1 VSRGHGVT
9 VATKNV
15 QSMFSHECN
24 IIPIVVFTASC
35 LAGCVSNGKLANQEI
50 QTILREYQA
59 SPEQGPNPT
68 GDLAGTS
75 TTPPEVEVPNTGV
88 DVKLVQYA
96 QPATPQHGADSDS
109 EPFTVVEANADNWQA
124 PQRKNMTLDEVVQI
138 ALANSTVL
146 RGFGGRVVESPALA
160 KTIYGPT
167 VRATNP
173 DRGVEAALSA
183 FDAQFSSDFLFE
195 DNHELLN
202 NRILGLGVNDFRQT
216 LYRSETSLSK
226 RTATGTEFTLR
237 NNITG
242 DRNSSTSNLT
252 RGRGWNWE
260 LESEIRQ
267 PLLLGRGLEFN
278 QIAGPRSTVG
288 SYRGVMIARLNSD
301 VSVTELQM
309 GLRDYLSNVQNAYWD
324 LYFAYE
330 NLRVKT
336 KARDRCLDTLKNLEQ
351 LQKSS
356 VVGAEKDK
364 VAQAKE
370 QYFRFEE
377 EVQNALAGRL
387 LVGTQIFNG
396 SGGGTFQGVGGIYAC
411 ERRLRMIIGTEI
423 NDGRLIYTTSEP
435 STAPINYDWNE
446 VVSNALMRR
455 TELRA
460 QQLRVEKRRLEL
472 VASRAFTKPRLD
484 AIGAYRY
491 RGLGDRIYG
500 TRVVS
505 ADTGDV
511 FYTPTHEWWAGLSLA
526 YPVGQRLANS
536 AVRNAQLELSRE
548 QALLDEVERRVM
560 FGISNAKGECAR
572 AQEILGLATLRSEA
586 AEDQYETLT
595 DPEYREKSKFDYNIL
610 LDSERRRAEA
620 DDNYLRAKI
629 QHALAIKNLNF
640 EMGTLLEALNI
651 HLAAGDWPR
660 HSVKV
665 SGRKMAKLKRWIKSV
680 PGDLHSRMHGFSSLK
695 HSRTAKS
702 ASKTEPDIVLEPE
715 PVIAN
720 PEASE
725 MLHEQTEQLP
735 DPIPGLN
742 GPSVPIGEKP
752 GLIGSSS
759 LESPG
764 VEVVSPQP

>member
-1 VSRGHGVT
+1 MS
-9 VATKNV
+9 
-15 QSMFSHECN
+15 SHQCN
-24 IIPIVVFTASC
+24 IIIVVVLTAVG
-35 LAGCVSNGKLANQEI
+35 LAGCVSDRKLANQEI
-50 QTILREYQA
+50 QKILRDYQSLPA
-59 SPEQGPNPT
+59 QRPVSGGNSTPT
-68 GDLAGTS
+68 SEGEFSQSGG
-75 TTPPEVEVPNTGV
+75 N
-88 DVKLVQYA
+88 VKLVQHA
-96 QPATPQHGADSDS
+96 QDANPQNLAESDR
-109 EPFTVVEANADNWQA
+109 EPFTLEEANADDWQA
-124 PQRKNMTLDEVVQI
+124 PQRIDMTLDEVVQI

-160 KTIYGPT
+160 RTIYGPT
-167 VRATNP
+167 VQATNP

-226 RTATGTEFTLR
+226 RTATGTEFILR

-288 SYRGVMIARLNSD
+288 SYRGVMIARLNSH

-336 KARDRCLDTLKNLEQ
+336 KARDRCLDTLKNLQQ
-351 LQKSS
+351 LEESS
-356 VVGAEKDK
+356 VFGAEKDK
-364 VAQAKE
+364 VDQAKE

-387 LVGTQIFNG
+387 LVGTRIFNG
-396 SGGGTFQGVGGIYAC
+396 SGGGTFQGVGGVYAC

-423 NDGRLIYTTSEP
+423 NEGKLIYTASEP
-435 STAPINYDWNE
+435 STAPINYVWND

-472 VASRAFTKPRLD
+472 VASRAFTKPHLD

-491 RGLGDRIYG
+491 RGLGDQIYG

-505 ADTGDV
+505 AETGNV

-548 QALLDEVERRVM
+548 QALLDEVERRVI
-560 FGISNAKGECAR
+560 FGISNARGECAR
-572 AQEILGLATLRSEA
+572 VQEILELATLRREA
-586 AEDQYETLT
+586 AQEQYETLT
-595 DPEYREKSKFDYNIL
+595 SPEYRERSKFDYNTL
-610 LDSERRRAEA
+610 LDSERRLAEA
-620 DDNYLRAKI
+620 DDNYLRARV
-629 QHALAIKNLNF
+629 QHALATKNLNF

-651 HLAAGDWPR
+651 HLAGGDWPR
-660 HSVKV
+660 RPANV
-665 SGRKMAKLKRWIKSV
+665 SGRKMAKFKRWIKSV
-680 PGDLHSRMHGFSSLK
+680 PGNFQSHLHDFSLSK
-695 HSRTAKS
+695 HSRTGKS
-702 ASKTEPDIVLEPE
+702 ASKKQLGMALQSAADTLEAP
-715 PVIAN
+715 
-720 PEASE
+720 ASE
-725 MLHEQTEQLP
+725 ILQGQTEQLP
-735 DPIPGLN
+735 DPNGGVSGL
-742 GPSVPIGEKP
+742 SVQARDNSD
-752 GLIGSSS
+752 LDGSSS
-759 LESPG
+759 LESLG
-764 VEVVSPQP
+764 FEVVSPYP

>member
-1 VSRGHGVT
+1 MARGHRVT

-15 QSMFSHECN
+15 QSMSYHQCN
-24 IIPIVVFTASC
+24 IIIVVVLTAFG
-35 LAGCVSNGKLANQEI
+35 LAGCVSDGKLANQEI
-50 QTILREYQA
+50 QTILRDYQA
-59 SPEQGPNPT
+59 FPAQGPDSGGN
-68 GDLAGTS
+68 S
-75 TTPPEVEVPNTGV
+75 TTPNEGEFSQADA
-88 DVKLVQYA
+88 DVKLAQYA
-96 QPATPQHGADSDS
+96 QDATPQKRAESDRA
-109 EPFTVVEANADNWQA
+109 PFTVEKANADDWQA
-124 PQRKNMTLDEVVQI
+124 PPRKDMTLDEVVQI

-167 VRATNP
+167 VQATNP

-226 RTATGTEFTLR
+226 RTATGTELILR

-278 QIAGPRSTVG
+278 QIAGPRATVG

-336 KARDRCLDTLKNLEQ
+336 EARDRCLDTLKNLQQ
-351 LQKSS
+351 LEESS
-356 VVGAEKDK
+356 VFGAEKDK
-364 VAQAKE
+364 VDQAKE

-387 LVGTQIFNG
+387 LVGTRIFNG
-396 SGGGTFQGVGGIYAC
+396 SGGGTFQGVGGVYAC

-423 NDGRLIYTTSEP
+423 NDGKLIYTASEP
-435 STAPINYDWNE
+435 STAPINYVWND

-472 VASRAFTKPRLD
+472 VASRAFTKPHLD

-491 RGLGDRIYG
+491 RGLGDQIYG

-505 ADTGDV
+505 AETGNV

-548 QALLDEVERRVM
+548 QALLDEVERRVI
-560 FGISNAKGECAR
+560 FGISNARGECAR
-572 AQEILGLATLRSEA
+572 AQEILGLATLRREA
-586 AEDQYETLT
+586 AREQYETLT
-595 DPEYREKSKFDYNIL
+595 SPEYRERSKFDYNIL
-610 LDSERRRAEA
+610 LDSERRLAEA
-620 DDNYLRAKI
+620 DDNYLRARV
-629 QHALAIKNLNF
+629 QHALATKNLNF

-651 HLAAGDWPR
+651 HLAGGDWPSR
-660 HSVKV
+660 RAKV
-665 SGRKMAKLKRWIKSV
+665 SSRKMAKVKRWIKSV
-680 PGDLHSRMHGFSSLK
+680 PDNFQSRLHDFSSSK
-695 HSRTAKS
+695 HSRTGKS
-702 ASKTEPDIVLEPE
+702 DSKTQPGMDLESVPDISEPG
-715 PVIAN
+715 
-720 PEASE
+720 ASE
-725 MLHEQTEQLP
+725 ILEEQTEQLP
-735 DPIPGLN
+735 DP
-742 GPSVPIGEKP
+742 SVSESGRSIQIRENSDSD
-752 GLIGSSS
+752 GSSS
-759 LESPG
+759 LESLG
-764 VEVVSPQP
+764 VDVVSPNP